1 MKITK
6 NTLKLCKKLQIIL
19 FIIQFKIIFSLI
31 YFKCNYVINVTPS
44 LPLGI
49 YRLEKAKDLKQGDII
64 LFDIDEEAKQMM
76 YERGYIPA
84 KNTKLLK
91 TIGAL
96 ENNKINVVDSILYVD
111 RESYGRILEK
121 DLENRKLP
129 SIEIKMDKG
138 NFLALTKK
146 KLSYDSRY
154 FGQVN
159 LDKIEKKAKLV
170 YEFK

>member
-19 FIIQFKIIFSLI
+19 FIIQFTIIFSLI

-49 YRLEKAKDLKQGDII
+49 YRLEKVKDLEQGDII

-96 ENNKINVVDSILYVD
+96 ENNKINFELV
-111 RESYGRILEK
+111 
-121 DLENRKLP
+121 
-129 SIEIKMDKG
+129 
-138 NFLALTKK
+138 FL
-146 KLSYDSRY
+146 
-154 FGQVN
+154 
-159 LDKIEKKAKLV
+159 
-170 YEFK
+170 